1 MIKLNVEII
10 SVGTELLLGEI
21 LNTNAVELMRMCKEL
36 GFNVYR
42 QVTVG
47 DNPERLKQ
55 ALKNAFD
62 QNTDL
67 VITTGGLGPTNDD
80 LTKQICCDFLECPLY
95 FREEEAHKIQMKLEF
110 LMQGKP
116 IAKSN
121 FQQAYFPHEAI
132 ILENEVGTANGC
144 LIKKGNR
151 MIANLP
157 GPPREMSYVMQNSLR
172 PLLEPYCTVKLYTV
186 EFVVLTTGESQLQ
199 DELEDLLNNQDK
211 VTLALYAQ
219 EGYVRLR
226 LATQAHHQQEANANF
241 ESTIEQLKH
250 ILSDRLKP
258 LSSLK
263 DDDITHIAPFHLV
276 LDPSIDFLDKW
287 LDSSII
293 ASKIDQKAH
302 NSLYLTLRSDF
313 IGEIFYMEANFQNHF
328 YHEELPCLKQARYN
342 QMRVIQRLNQFLIKI
357 AKEEYIYE
365 P

>member
-1 MIKLNVEII
+1 MLNVEII

-47 DNPERLKQ
+47 DNSERLKQ
-55 ALKNAFD
+55 VLKDAFD
-62 QNTDL
+62 RGTDL

-80 LTKQICCDFLECPLY
+80 LTKQICCEFLECPLY
-95 FREEEAHKIQMKLEF
+95 FSEEEANKIKMKLEF

-121 FQQAYFPHEAI
+121 FQQAYFPREAI
-132 ILENEVGTANGC
+132 ILDNEVGTANGC

-157 GPPREMSYVMQNSLR
+157 GPPREMKYVMQNSLR
-172 PLLEPYCTVKLYTV
+172 PLLVPYCTVQLYTM

-199 DELEDLLNNQDK
+199 DELESLLNSQNK

-226 LATQAHHQQEANANF
+226 LATQAHHQQEANIHF
-241 ESTIEQLKH
+241 KPMIEQLKN
-250 ILSDRLKP
+250 ILNDRLKP
-258 LSSLK
+258 LSAIQDNAIMKIPNFELFIDSQ
-263 DDDITHIAPFHLV
+263 
-276 LDPSIDFLDKW
+276 IDFLGEW
-287 LDSSII
+287 LNNPNIS
-293 ASKIDQKAH
+293 SKIVPNCI
-302 NSLYLTLRSDF
+302 NSLHLSLRPA
-313 IGEIFYMEANFQNHF
+313 IPGEFFCMEARFENHI
-328 YHEELPCLKQARYN
+328 YREELPCLKQARYN
-342 QMRVIQRLNQFLIKI
+342 KMRVIQRLNQFLTRIV
-357 AKEEYIYE
+357 KEETTYE
-365 P
+365 S